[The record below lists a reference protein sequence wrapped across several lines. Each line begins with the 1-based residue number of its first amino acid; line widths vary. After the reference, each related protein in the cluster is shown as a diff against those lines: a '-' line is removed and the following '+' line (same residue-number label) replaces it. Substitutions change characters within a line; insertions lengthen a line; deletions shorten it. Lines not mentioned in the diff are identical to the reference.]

1 MNNSYL
7 NKVKPVMTSPKA
19 GSIAFRLAPLALA
32 LMVVGCAV
40 GPDYHRPAVTM
51 PTEFKEAKGW
61 TAAAP
66 KENQTKGDWWAVY
79 QDPQLSSLMSQVQIS
94 NQNVAQYAAQYRE
107 AQALVTQAR
116 AELFPQVTATVDS
129 TRSGT
134 ATTTSNQHS
143 AELGASWEL
152 DIWGKLRRTEEE
164 QKANAQASAADLANA
179 TLSAQS
185 ELAQDYFQLRVM
197 DAQIALYEQSI
208 QAYQR
213 YLTVIQNQYTGGNT
227 SRATLAQA
235 QTQLE
240 STKASALQLQWERA
254 QLEHAIAI
262 LIGRPQAQFSLAA
275 EPIKFTLPAIPAGLP
290 SQLLQRRPDIAAAER
305 TMASAN
311 AAVGVATA
319 AYYPDIT
326 LSASGGFSS
335 SVLHNL
341 FSLPNRVWSLGPE
354 LSQTVL
360 DFGATRGKV
369 AEAAATYDADVASYR
384 QTVLTA
390 MGEVEDYLVELRV
403 IDSQMVAQKN
413 AADSAKESARVTY
426 NQYQAGM
433 IDYLDVATTE
443 NTSLTQQQSVLSLLS
458 TQMVTSVK
466 LIAALGGGWQA
477 PDEK

>member
-1 MNNSYL
+1 MIF
-7 NKVKPVMTSPKA
+7 NKVKSVMTSTKA
-19 GSIAFRLAPLALA
+19 GSPIFRLAPLALV
-32 LMVVGCAV
+32 LTLVGCTV

-51 PTEFKEAKGW
+51 PTAFKEAKGW
-61 TAAAP
+61 TATAP
-66 KENQTKGDWWAVY
+66 KDGQSKGDWWLVY

-94 NQNVAQYAAQYRE
+94 NQNVAQYAAQYRQ

-134 ATTTSNQHS
+134 SQTTSNAHS
-143 AELGASWEL
+143 ASLGASWEL
-152 DIWGKLRRTEEE
+152 DIWGKLRRTVEE
-164 QKANAQASAADLANA
+164 QKASAQSSAADLANA

-197 DAQIALYEQSI
+197 DAQIALYKQSVDD
-208 QAYQR
+208 YQR
-213 YLTVIQNQYTGGNT
+213 YLLVIQNQYVGGNT

-240 STKASALQLQWERA
+240 TTKASALDLQWQRA

-262 LIGRPQAQFSLAA
+262 LIGKPPAAFSLAA
-275 EPIKFTLPAIPAGLP
+275 EPIKFTLPPIPAALP
-290 SQLLQRRPDIAAAER
+290 SQLLQRRPDISAAER
-305 TMASAN
+305 TMAAAN

-319 AYYPDIT
+319 AYYPDLT

-335 SVLHNL
+335 SALHSL

-369 AEAAATYDADVASYR
+369 AEAEAAYDADVAAYR
-384 QTVLTA
+384 QSVLTA
-390 MGEVEDYLVELRV
+390 MGEVEDYLVELHT
-403 IDSQMVAQKN
+403 IDSEMIAQQN
-413 AADSAKESARVTY
+413 AAQSAKESARVTF

-433 IDYLDVATTE
+433 INYLDVATTQ
-443 NTSLTQQQSVLSLLS
+443 NTSLSQQQNVLSLLS

-466 LIAALGGGWQA
+466 LIAALGGGWKA
-477 PDEK
+477 PE

>member
-1 MNNSYL
+1 MTLPNANSRL
-7 NKVKPVMTSPKA
+7 
-19 GSIAFRLAPLALA
+19 FRLAPLALA
-32 LMVVGCAV
+32 LWLGGCAV
-40 GPDYHRPAVTM
+40 GPDYHRPAVAM
-51 PTEFKEAKGW
+51 PAEFKEAKGW

-66 KENQTKGDWWAVY
+66 KESQNKGDWWAVY
-79 QDPQLSSLMSQVQIS
+79 QDPQLSALLSQVQIS
-94 NQNVAQYAAQYRE
+94 NQNVAQYAAQYRQ

-116 AELFPQVTATVDS
+116 AELFPQVTATLDS
-129 TRSGT
+129 TRSGSVST
-134 ATTTSNQHS
+134 VSNKHS
-143 AELGASWEL
+143 ASLGASWEL
-152 DIWGKLRRTEEE
+152 DIWGKLRRTMEE

-197 DAQIALYEQSI
+197 DQQIALYQRSI
-208 QAYQR
+208 DAYQR
-213 YLTVIQNQYTGGNT
+213 YLAVIEHQYQGGDT

-240 STKASALQLQWERA
+240 SAKASALDLQWQRA

-262 LIGRPQAQFSLAA
+262 LIGKAPAQFSLAA
-275 EPIKFTLPAIPAGLP
+275 QPVKLTLPAVPAALP

-319 AYYPDIT
+319 AYYPDLT
-326 LSASGGFSS
+326 LSASGGYASS
-335 SVLHNL
+335 AFHNL

-360 DFGATRGKV
+360 DFGATKGKV
-369 AEAAATYDADVASYR
+369 AEAEAAYDADVAAYR
-384 QTVLTA
+384 QSVLTA
-390 MGEVEDYLVELRV
+390 MGEVEDYLVELHTLDAEMAAR
-403 IDSQMVAQKN
+403 KN
-413 AADSAKESARVTY
+413 AADAAKESARVTY

-433 IDYLDVATTE
+433 INYLDVASTE
-443 NTSLTQQQSVLSLLS
+443 NTSLSQQQSVLSLLS

-466 LIAALGGGWQA
+466 LIAALGGGWQGI
-477 PDEK
+477 KG